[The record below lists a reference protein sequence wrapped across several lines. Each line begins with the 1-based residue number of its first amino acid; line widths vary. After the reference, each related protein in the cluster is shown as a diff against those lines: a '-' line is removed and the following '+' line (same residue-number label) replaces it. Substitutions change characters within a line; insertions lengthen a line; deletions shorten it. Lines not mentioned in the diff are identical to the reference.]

1 MVYGIK
7 MNEYT
12 LRQLIRIHNGKDYTK
27 LGSGDIPVFGTGGII
42 TKVNQYLFDG
52 EAIFLPRKGSLEN
65 IGFYVGKF
73 WTIDTMYYASIID
86 TSISDA
92 YYLYRYIDLLDLS
105 FLDSGS
111 TLPSMTNDSYY
122 DIKVKLPDIE
132 TQKRISLMLRNIDS
146 KIISL
151 SEIIDRNRQIT
162 RLIYD
167 YWFVQFDFPNE
178 LGRPYKTCGGMMVWN
193 DMLKREIPFGWTD
206 STFSALVESVNTGLN
221 PRKNFSLGQGSN
233 FYVTI
238 KNIEHGNVNFT
249 KCDYIDDNAL
259 RIIQN
264 RSNLATGDI
273 LFTSISPVGRLF
285 LIMEEPKNW
294 NINESLFSI
303 KYKKNSTNPFY
314 LYSVLE
320 SNETKMRMDN
330 LMVGSIMDGIRI
342 ETLLNFPVLFPLK
355 KTMDDYMRFAQLAFD
370 MIHMNQS
377 EIQNLDKLRCLLTPL
392 LLDGHVYLLDSPK

>member
-1 MVYGIK
+1 